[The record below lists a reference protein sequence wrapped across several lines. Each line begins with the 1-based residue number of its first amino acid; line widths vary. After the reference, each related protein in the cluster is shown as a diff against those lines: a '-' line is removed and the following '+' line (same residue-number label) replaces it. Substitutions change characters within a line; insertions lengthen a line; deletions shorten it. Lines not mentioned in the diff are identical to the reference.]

1 MATLLEILQTRVE
14 IVATEFEEERVRL
27 RELVVFGSLTLFF
40 VSVGL
45 TLATLFVVALYWDT
59 HRLAVLGGVALLY
72 LGLGG
77 FTAIC
82 LNRRLKSRPRLFYDP
97 VRAGE
102 GPGSAQS
109 PAMNAQLTAITRRR
123 AALVAQAAAQR
134 SELGLWVQPWQKSLA
149 FVDQGIAL
157 ARRVRAH
164 PLALAIGTLLLFRL
178 VAGRWGVWAERL
190 WTGWQIYQSLHDRQ
204 SRPRD

>member
-1 MATLLEILQTRVE
+1 MTDHDPDAGQSPGLLTSLQRLIATLLEILQTRVE

-82 LNRRLKSRPRLFYDP
+82 LNRRLKSRPRLF
-97 VRAGE
+97 
-102 GPGSAQS
+102 STT
-109 PAMNAQLTAITRRR
+109 L
-123 AALVAQAAAQR
+123 
-134 SELGLWVQPWQKSLA
+134 SELEKDR
-149 FVDQGIAL
+149 DQL
-157 ARRVRAH
+157 
-164 PLALAIGTLLLFRL
+164 
-178 VAGRWGVWAERL
+178 
-190 WTGWQIYQSLHDRQ
+190 S
-204 SRPRD
+204 SRP

>member
-1 MATLLEILQTRVE
+1 VTDPGSEANRAPGLLTSLRRLLATLLEILQTRVE

-82 LNRRLKSRPRLFYDP
+82 LSRRLKSRPRLF
-97 VRAGE
+97 
-102 GPGSAQS
+102 STT
-109 PAMNAQLTAITRRR
+109 L
-123 AALVAQAAAQR
+123 
-134 SELGLWVQPWQKSLA
+134 SELEKDR
-149 FVDQGIAL
+149 DQL
-157 ARRVRAH
+157 S
-164 PLALAIGTLLLFRL
+164 P
-178 VAGRWGVWAERL
+178 
-190 WTGWQIYQSLHDRQ
+190 
-204 SRPRD
+204 RP